1 MSLRHSVAARLYA
14 QALLAALA
22 LAAVVGVAVAEMG
35 AMGGR
40 VTAIRD
46 AAAFNETVGDLR
58 QALTFK
64 VGLVRVLAYNGE
76 TPIFVKTYGQVTQRI
91 AGDVAE
97 LDQRAALVPGLPAL
111 VAAARPVVLTSDG
124 QIDGLR
130 VMARRHDPRLVPA
143 LIHLK
148 ITLVMSRLA
157 GLTAGAARTADGAGA
172 QFVAAQR
179 SALVWMGAVGAL
191 AIVVL
196 VGIALATARSLVVRL
211 RRVSRG
217 MREIATTAYAA
228 LGAAY
233 DGLASGDLRPREFP
247 RLEPITG
254 GGHDEIGA
262 LVESYNVLVAGSRS
276 NAERFATT
284 TTRLRETIAAIA
296 HSSQQLSA
304 VGEQVGMAARTSS
317 EAVTF
322 VAQGSD
328 GVAAAS
334 REQATGVAEIDH
346 AAREVAA
353 TAQQIGSGAAEQA
366 VAVRKAG
373 DEVALLD
380 EQISRLA
387 ASANEFLAAAERVD
401 RETGT
406 ASDVVKRTADAMAR
420 SSDQARATE
429 QAMALLAQR
438 SAAVADVLSA
448 IDEIADQTNLL
459 ALNAAIEAARAGEHG
474 RGFAVVSDEVRR
486 LAERAAQATRESG
499 SILEEIRAETARVAE
514 SMRGAAEAMGEGR
527 TLAEDASRT
536 LDGIGQA
543 VGQTRALAAALS
555 AGGTHM
561 QEVSRELSQHVGS
574 VSGIVEEN
582 ASAARQ
588 LAVTTGSVSQTVGL
602 LASAAEQQSAAAK
615 SLSTS
620 SVEVTAQMDQ
630 LAAATETIRSEAGAL
645 ARIVGTFRMGDA
657 DAEPAPART
666 PPRLQRPALAK
677 RLLLAP

>member
-14 QALLAALA
+14 QAFLAALA
-22 LAAVVGVAVAEMG
+22 LGAVVGVAVAEMG
-35 AMGGR
+35 AMGTR
-40 VTAIRD
+40 VAAIRN
-46 AAAFNETVGDLR
+46 ASTFNETVGDLR

-64 VGLVRVLAYNGE
+64 VGLVRVLAYNSE
-76 TPIFVKTYGQVTQRI
+76 TPMFVQAYGNVTQRI
-91 AGDVAE
+91 AADVAD
-97 LDQRAALVPGLPAL
+97 LDQRAALVPGLPLL
-111 VAAARPVVLTSDG
+111 VDSARPVILSSDE
-124 QIDGLR
+124 QIDALR
-130 VMARRHDPRLVPA
+130 VLARQHDRRLVPA

-148 ITLVMSRLA
+148 IVLVMSRLA
-157 GLTAGAARTADGAGA
+157 DLTAGAARAADGAGA

-179 SALVWMGAVGAL
+179 SALAWMGAVGAL
-191 AIVVL
+191 AIVLL
-196 VGIALATARSLVVRL
+196 VGIALATARSLVTRL

-247 RLEPITG
+247 RLEPLTG

-262 LVESYNVLVAGSRS
+262 LVESYNVLVAGSRA
-276 NAERFATT
+276 NGDRFTST
-284 TTRLRETIAAIA
+284 TTRLRETITAIA
-296 HSSQQLSA
+296 RSSQQLSA

-317 EAVTF
+317 EAVAF

-366 VAVRKAG
+366 IAVRAASG
-373 DEVALLD
+373 EVALLD
-380 EQISRLA
+380 EQIARLA
-387 ASANEFLAAAERVD
+387 ASATEFLSAAERVD

-420 SSDQARATE
+420 SSEQARATE
-429 QAMALLAQR
+429 LAMATLAQR

-499 SILEEIRAETARVAE
+499 SILEEIRAETARVAQA
-514 SMRGAAEAMGEGR
+514 MHGAAEAMGEGR
-527 TLAEDASRT
+527 ALAEDASRT
-536 LDGIGQA
+536 LDGIGAA

-582 ASAARQ
+582 ASAARE
-588 LAVTTGSVSQTVGL
+588 LAVTTGSVAQTVGL
-602 LASAAEQQSAAAK
+602 L
-615 SLSTS
+615 
-620 SVEVTAQMDQ
+620 
-630 LAAATETIRSEAGAL
+630 
-645 ARIVGTFRMGDA
+645 
-657 DAEPAPART
+657 
-666 PPRLQRPALAK
+666 PPRPNSSRPPRSRSRPRRSK
-677 RLLLAP
+677 